1 LVVRL
6 HFHSRSFV
14 FVHSFSLHFPFALA
28 FCLISTR
35 TLTYSCLF
43 RRCRAPSNLPGS
55 LAAVAAHFR
64 DGSNASTCAGLW
76 TGMMLVS
83 QHVCSFIGYIP
94 SIQSPNPVPWFAMP
108 WAFHPFDC
116 ASPPLPFLLPSSFIH
131 PSLISLPPDALRS
144 GLHCAH
150 CDPRRCLSSGR
161 ACKGPIHE
169 EVDPT
174 CRSPC

>member
-1 LVVRL
+1 
-6 HFHSRSFV
+6 
-14 FVHSFSLHFPFALA
+14 
-28 FCLISTR
+28 
-35 TLTYSCLF
+35 
-43 RRCRAPSNLPGS
+43 
-55 LAAVAAHFR
+55 
-64 DGSNASTCAGLW
+64 
-76 TGMMLVS
+76 MMLVS

-150 CDPRRCLSSGR
+150 CDPRRCLSSGLPLGGLAKDQFTRKLIRR
-161 ACKGPIHE
+161 AARRVDYVATRATSFLFATIYAPKSVKPVESAMMFLGGLSIHLSTA
-169 EVDPT
+169 VLAHLF
-174 CRSPC
+174 SYGI